1 MNRMLAL
8 CAAVAIYGTV
18 TAAGAQVYRCDS
30 GGKVTYTDA
39 PCGSGAVRS
48 VDLPAN
54 PLAPARQLSAPAEAL
69 PKQQSAAP
77 AQQIAPTP
85 VSCPSEVDIK
95 NIHTRLSAKVI
106 PAGNRAALHRELA
119 KAERCI
125 AIGGR
130 YSYEDRRRLESVLR
144 GED

>member
-8 CAAVAIYGTV
+8 CAAVAIYGAL
-18 TAAGAQVYRCDS
+18 TAASAQVYRCDS

-39 PCGSGAVRS
+39 PCGSGAVRA

-54 PLAPARQLSAPAEAL
+54 PIAPAGQLSTPAEAL
-69 PKQQSAAP
+69 PVQQSAAP
-77 AQQIAPTP
+77 SRQTAPAP
-85 VSCPSEVDIK
+85 ASCPSEVDIK
-95 NIHTRLSAKVI
+95 NIHTRLSAKII
-106 PAGNRAALHRELA
+106 PAGNRAALHQELT
-119 KAERCI
+119 KAERCL